1 MTFLTFPSKLTLQQA
16 CQLGVSVRNKSIF
29 LAFIPK
35 GTDHITQRQ
44 KAAIDADACG
54 GNQMARIKL
63 VVVQN
68 EHRFKDDI
76 FISLGIIK
84 SKGWQQWIQGAQNTR
99 TSGEVYWHYLPS
111 DDLPLLWFSSASLNP
126 PDPQDEI

>member
-1 MTFLTFPSKLTLQQA
+1 MLIESQSIINRHISKNDLISLLNDIYHHSSDQMISTFSTFLTLQQA

-54 GNQMARIKL
+54 GNK
-63 VVVQN
+63 
-68 EHRFKDDI
+68 
-76 FISLGIIK
+76 SL
-84 SKGWQQWIQGAQNTR
+84 R
-99 TSGEVYWHYLPS
+99 
-111 DDLPLLWFSSASLNP
+111 
-126 PDPQDEI
+126 